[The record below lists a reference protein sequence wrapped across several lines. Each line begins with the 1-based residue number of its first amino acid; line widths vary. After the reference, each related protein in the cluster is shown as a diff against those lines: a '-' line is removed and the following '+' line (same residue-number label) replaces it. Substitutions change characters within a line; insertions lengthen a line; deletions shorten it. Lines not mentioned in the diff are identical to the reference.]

1 MTTRNSDRFIFA
13 FNRIEKSLE
22 KISGLSNYMSF
33 QRLIDKS
40 KHLNAVIRKFERD
53 LRECGDLRNAIV
65 HNRTDIE
72 YAIAEPHDDIVELIE
87 YIDRELS
94 KPVTVGDMFLRKVH
108 ILQAT
113 DTLAYGL
120 RLIREKKFNQIPIYQ
135 SNKFI
140 GLVTA
145 TGITYWLADN
155 MTDEIISREMPTLL
169 DIYSHEKQKNTYR
182 FIRMDLS
189 VYEAEEYF
197 KKSVAEGKR
206 LEALL
211 ITESGRPEE
220 KLLGIITPLD
230 LMKID

>member
-1 MTTRNSDRFIFA
+1 MTVRNSDRFIFA
-13 FNRIEKSLE
+13 FNRIEKSME
-22 KISGLSNYMSF
+22 KISGLSSYMPF
-33 QRLIDKS
+33 PRLIDKS
-40 KHLNAVIRKFERD
+40 KHLNAVIRKFEQD

-65 HNRTDIE
+65 HNRTGIE
-72 YAIAEPHDDIVELIE
+72 YAIAEPHEDIVELIE

-94 KPVTVGDMFLRKVH
+94 KPVTVADMFLRKVH

-113 DTLAYGL
+113 DTLASGL
-120 RLIREKKFNQIPIYQ
+120 NLIREKKFNQIPIYQ

-182 FIRMDLS
+182 FIRMDLI
-189 VYEAEEYF
+189 
-197 KKSVAEGKR
+197 R
-206 LEALL
+206 L
-211 ITESGRPEE
+211 
-220 KLLGIITPLD
+220 
-230 LMKID
+230 

>member
-22 KISGLSNYMSF
+22 KISGLSGYMSF
-33 QRLIDKS
+33 PRLIEKS
-40 KHLNAVIRKFERD
+40 KHLNAVIRKFEQD

-65 HNRTDIE
+65 HNRTDSE
-72 YAIAEPHDDIVELIE
+72 YAIAEPHEDIVELIE

-113 DTLAYGL
+113 DTLANGL
-120 RLIREKKFNQIPIYQ
+120 KLIREKKFNQIPIYQ

-155 MTDEIISREMPTLL
+155 MTDEMISREMPTLL

-211 ITESGRPEE
+211 ITENGRPEE